1 MKRSKE
7 NVIYWEKR
15 IDKLFDLDPKYK
27 SVKSRYDSLKLL
39 LQEKYPHIKDHD
51 NIQMLKDVVY
61 LDRKLRLLTEDE
73 EKEEKQILEE
83 EYLLENGYEVGYN
96 KDIKTLQKLC

>member
-15 IDKLFDLDPKYK
+15 IDKLFELDPKYK

-39 LQEKYPHIKDHD
+39 LQEKYPFIKEQENHI
-51 NIQMLKDVVY
+51 QFLKDVVY
-61 LDRKLRLLTEDE
+61 LDRLIRKETEDQE
-73 EKEEKQILEE
+73 VEEKQILSEQ
-83 EYLLENGYEVGYN
+83 YVVDNYIN
-96 KDIKTLQKLC
+96 A

>member
-15 IDKLFDLDPKYK
+15 IDKLFDLDLKYK

-51 NIQMLKDVVY
+51 NIQMLKDVVF
-61 LDRKLRLLTEDE
+61 LDRKLRLLTEHQ
-73 EKEEKQILEE
+73 EKEEKQILSEQ
-83 EYLLENGYEVGYN
+83 YVVDNYIN
-96 KDIKTLQKLC
+96 A